1 MRSNIVETLVG
12 FGVLLAALVLLAYA
26 YIYDKHASQTG
37 YTLKAQFDR
46 VDGLV
51 AGSDIKL
58 GGIKVGKVANQV
70 LDPETFMAVVTLD
83 MVPNVHLPKDSSITV
98 SSESLLGGKFLDITP
113 GGDMNM
119 LQNGD
124 TIEHTQSAVNM
135 ESLIGQL
142 IFSKGDDKSS

>member
-12 FGVLLAALVLLAYA
+12 LGVLLSALGLLAYA
-26 YIYDKHASQTG
+26 YVYNKHTSQTG
-37 YTLKAQFDR
+37 YMLKAQFSR

-51 AGSDIKL
+51 QGSDIKV
-58 GGIKVGKVANQV
+58 GGIKVGKVADQS
-70 LDPETFMAVVTLD
+70 LDPETFMAIVTLD
-83 MVPNVHLPKDSSITV
+83 MAPHVHLPKDSSITV

-113 GGDMNM
+113 GGDMDT

-142 IFSKGDDKSS
+142 IFSKGNEKSA